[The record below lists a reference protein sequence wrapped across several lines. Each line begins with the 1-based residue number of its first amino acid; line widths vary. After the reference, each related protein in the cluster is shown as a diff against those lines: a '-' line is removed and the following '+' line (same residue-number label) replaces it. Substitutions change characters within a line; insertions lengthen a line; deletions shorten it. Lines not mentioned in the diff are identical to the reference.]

1 MVFVILHSVSG
12 SYRRCHAWCTGWF
25 LRCRDRVIF
34 EEAWF
39 AEDARD
45 LESFIFLAR
54 RTPTGLPR
62 HLSYNPF
69 ELVAMAFPR
78 HGRGRNVGAKS
89 SNASRQIFTLEK
101 QFFKSCFSQSFLASL
116 FVYERP
122 DVVAA
127 LA

>member
-1 MVFVILHSVSG
+1 MVFVILLCFPV

-25 LRCRDRVIF
+25 LLCRGQFSF
-34 EEAWF
+34 EETWLS
-39 AEDARD
+39 EDARD
-45 LESFIFLAR
+45 FESFILLAR

-101 QFFKSCFSQSFLASL
+101 QFFKSCFPQSFLAGL
-116 FVYERP
+116 FVYE
-122 DVVAA
+122 
-127 LA
+127 